1 MTSSLIW
8 ILERLTASALATIL
22 LFTVGAGLLGPI
34 NNNFDKGAP
43 YILSEVLMSAHS
55 SSGMHFQWSLIFSI
69 GLCILFVHIFLGL
82 LSIMEDYI
90 HDSYIFKTLVI
101 VITVF
106 LSKVIVT
113 GCGHII

>member
-8 ILERLTASALATIL
+8 ILERLTASALAAIL
-22 LFTVGAGLLGPI
+22 LFTVGAGLLGPA
-34 NNNFDKGAP
+34 NNNFDTGAP
-43 YILSEVLMSAHS
+43 YILSEVLMSA

-82 LSIMEDYI
+82 LSIMEDYV
-90 HDSYIFKTLVI
+90 HDSYIFNTLVI

-106 LSKVIVT
+106 LIKVIVT
-113 GCGHII
+113 GWGHII